1 MPPAKNTCPENI
13 CRPSVMVSKFT
24 NSQLFAVTEGNN
36 EQNEIYLVHAF
47 VNVRN
52 MCTLHVYRDE

>member
-1 MPPAKNTCPENI
+1 MHH
-13 CRPSVMVSKFT
+13 VS
-24 NSQLFAVTEGNN
+24 LLPDN